1 MSVVRFRPWA
11 PPFLLCFEGNF
22 SAFAKINYTAFIRK
36 ILSFDNFSTTFS
48 HVFIVSFGTA
58 QTKHTSPFWIWLTI
72 DWLTS
77 TEDELTRCILINK
90 KKPHHMNSILLI
102 KVVHMIA

>member
-1 MSVVRFRPWA
+1 MLILSFVEIY
-11 PPFLLCFEGNF
+11 L
-22 SAFAKINYTAFIRK
+22 FIFPLRSLN

-90 KKPHHMNSILLI
+90 KTSSHELNF
-102 KVVHMIA
+102 VD